1 MAEGIVQIIK
11 KYAYFKLGNKQKK
24 SNRSW
29 FETLDKID
37 KRRILILGAAKIHT
51 RPSRWI
57 FENYNN
63 YVNLS
68 S

>member
-29 FETLDKID
+29 FETLHKID
-37 KRRILILGAAKIHT
+37 KRK
-51 RPSRWI
+51 
-57 FENYNN
+57 F
-63 YVNLS
+63 
-68 S
+68 